1 MRVYRVDP
9 PSVDGDRES
18 DASVDGVF
26 TATEREVV
34 EMSHYLVRNEG
45 LFVGRVAAANVCGCV
60 RPLSPR
66 CSHSLDIET
75 HVVYTRVHRPQH
87 VP

>member
-1 MRVYRVDP
+1 MRVYRLDP
-9 PSVDGDRES
+9 PSVDSERDR
-18 DASVDGVF
+18 DASVDDVF

-45 LFVGRVAAANVCGCV
+45 LFVGRVAAANVCGYV
-60 RPLSPR
+60 PSLSPRLFR

-75 HVVYTRVHRPQH
+75 HEAST
-87 VP
+87 